1 MADKKKTK
9 GRRVTVEATHKELM
23 QRSNLA
29 GWTPRKVQVAQ
40 EMADGGSMQ
49 NLADFCETVFND
61 DRVSGVLSTRT
72 HGLLGLPVDFKGGSE
87 QARDALQGSD
97 NDDLNDYRPGEWS
110 TMHDES
116 ELAKLLSWGITL
128 GVGLA
133 QRIELPRVVGRP
145 HKYKLKTWHPR
156 WLQYNYQLLNSSHWR
171 VTTRESGLVP
181 VVPGDGEWILFT
193 PYGEY
198 RPWASGLINALA
210 FPWLLKHFAL
220 EDRANYSE
228 MLGNPIWVGTT
239 GAGSTQK
246 QRDAFLSQLR
256 GAGKNTRL
264 VLPDGW
270 DLQLRE
276 ASGKS
281 YEIYE
286 GQVTWADQ
294 AMTITLA
301 GQTVTTEGM
310 SGFSSGNIHDAIKQ
324 DLIRFDAE
332 RLSTCLRAQSLEQ
345 WALTNYG
352 QRKAA
357 PWPQWQTKPPTDMN
371 EAATGLGSLGD
382 AIAKLNSSLS
392 QYGIKVDAA
401 KMVADFNVPVLN
413 IPQQPTVSP
422 PPKVFNRKKPRG

>member
-1 MADKKKTK
+1 
-9 GRRVTVEATHKELM
+9 M

-49 NLADFCETVFND
+49 NLADFCETIFND
-61 DRVSGVLSTRT
+61 DRVSGVLATRT
-72 HGLLGLPVDFKGGSE
+72 HGLLGLPVDFKGGSAE
-87 QARDALQGSD
+87 ARLALAGT
-97 NDDLNDYRPGEWS
+97 DDEEEENYHPGEWS
-110 TMHDES
+110 RMHDES
-116 ELAKLLSWGITL
+116 ELVKLLSWGITL

-145 HKYKLKTWHPR
+145 HKYRLKTWHPR
-156 WLQYNYQLLNSSHWR
+156 WLQYNYNLVNSSHWR

-198 RPWASGLINALA
+198 RPWASGLVNALA
-210 FPWLLKHFAL
+210 FPWLLKHFSL

-228 MLGNPIWVGTT
+228 TLGNPIWVGKV
-239 GAGSTQK
+239 GQGSTQK
-246 QRDAFLSQLR
+246 QRDSFLSQLR
-256 GAGKNTRL
+256 SAGKNTRL

-270 DLQLRE
+270 DLALRE
-276 ASGKS
+276 ATGKS

-294 AMTITLA
+294 AMTITLS
-301 GQTVTTEGM
+301 GQTVTTEGT
-310 SGFSSGNIHDAIKQ
+310 SGFSSGNIFRDISQ
-324 DLIRFDAE
+324 DFIRFDAE

-345 WALTNYG
+345 WALINYG
-352 QRKAA
+352 QRRAA
-357 PWPQWQTKPPTDMN
+357 PWPKWQTKPPTDIN
-371 EAATGLGSLGD
+371 EAATGLNTLGT
-382 AIAKLNSSLS
+382 AIATLNASLLA
-392 QYGIKVDAA
+392 YGMKVDAG

-413 IPQQPTVSP
+413 IPNQPTVSP
-422 PPKVFNRKKPRG
+422 PPTALSRKKPRG